1 MNLDSRQRHIVIR
14 GGTAVKYILLI
25 EDERI
30 LAKNIALFLDR
41 EGYHVDIEYDGDS
54 GWVAYSS
61 RAYDLI
67 LLDWTL
73 PKKDG
78 LELCKQIRKQS
89 NVPVM
94 MITAKGEILDKIIS
108 LELGAD
114 DYLVKPFDQRELLAR
129 IHALLRRHDTMSKEQ
144 PVAQSLQYEGL
155 TLDREKLVI
164 SFGEQSI
171 NLTANEYKLIEILMK
186 KPNNVFSREFLYEE
200 VWGGFLKFSE
210 RTVDV
215 TISRLRKKIWGLSGK
230 KYIYALRGIG
240 YRFGE
245 KS

>member
-1 MNLDSRQRHIVIR
+1 M
-14 GGTAVKYILLI
+14 KCFLLV

-30 LAKNIALFLDR
+30 LAKNIAFFLER
-41 EGYHVDIEYDGDS
+41 EGYQIDIEYDGEA
-54 GWVAYSS
+54 GWAAFSANV
-61 RAYDLI
+61 YDLI

-89 NVPVM
+89 NVPIM
-94 MITAKGEILDKIIS
+94 MITAKGEILDKIIG

-129 IHALLRRHDTMSKEQ
+129 IHALLRRNETTADEQ
-144 PVAQSLQYEGL
+144 PLEQWLQYEGL
-155 TLDREKLVI
+155 KLDREKLLI
-164 SFGEQSI
+164 LFKEETI
-171 NLTANEYKLIEILMK
+171 DLTVNEYKLIEILMK
-186 KPNNVFSREFLYEE
+186 KPNNVYSREFLYEQI
-200 VWGGFLKFSE
+200 WGGLLAYSE

-215 TISRLRKKIWGLSGK
+215 TISRLRKKIMELSGK
-230 KYIYALRGIG
+230 KYFHAVRGMG
-240 YRFGE
+240 YRFGG